1 GGRVA
6 ISASLC
12 PFDRRE
18 KSHSTMVIDFSH
30 TFEMTR
36 FFCLFYFGQ
45 THRSAPTFR
54 CVFLQTPPSLRFA
67 CATSSLKSGGAGV
80 TARWGDKIELRCFS
94 TPLYCQ
100 CEQDNPALL

>member
-1 GGRVA
+1 GGGVA

-45 THRSAPTFR
+45 THRA
-54 CVFLQTPPSLRFA
+54 A
-67 CATSSLKSGGAGV
+67 
-80 TARWGDKIELRCFS
+80 
-94 TPLYCQ
+94 
-100 CEQDNPALL
+100 PALRVLSFKLSLSRPYFNEKIKEVPDERSE